1 MHKRL
6 AILGTRGV
14 PAQHSGFETLA
25 QELSIYLVQ
34 NGWRVTVYCQE
45 DWDRTSPYETM
56 WGRVRRVH
64 IPVKQK
70 GWLGTLM
77 FGLKSALHA
86 RHQPAMTLTLG
97 YHNAVFSLLQ
107 RLRKKTNLFHMGALV
122 YQGTHEGTLV
132 KFWLKINERFALWF
146 GNHLLVD
153 HPHMLEYFA
162 KRKKKTSMSLLLN
175 GADSVTEA
183 DAQIVRDLGV
193 EPGKYSTVISLAT
206 PNHSLLEIV
215 QGFSQTQRAHTLV
228 VLGDIDEQRPYH
240 QSVLAA
246 ASNEVLFLGAIYDKT
261 TVQALRYHSYLYV
274 HGHQQGG
281 TNPSLVEALG
291 AANPVIAHDN
301 PFNRW
306 VTGDKAAVFFS
317 DAQSC
322 AQRFDELLARPDLPL
337 AMRKAAKSRHKE
349 TFTWEAILPEYEK
362 QLTLLNPYAADGK
375 SALIRY

>member
-6 AILGTRGV
+6 VILGTRGV
-14 PAQHSGFETLA
+14 PAQYGGFETLA
-25 QELSIYLVQ
+25 QELSLYLVQ
-34 NGWRVTVYCQE
+34 NGWRVTVYCHE
-45 DWDRTSPYETM
+45 DWDRTTPYETM

-64 IPVKQK
+64 IPVKQQ
-70 GWLGTLM
+70 GWLGKLM
-77 FGLKSALHA
+77 FGYKSALHA
-86 RHQPAMTLTLG
+86 RKQDALVLTLG

-107 RLRKKTNLFHMGALV
+107 GLHKKNQVFHMDGLV
-122 YQGTHEGTLV
+122 YQGSYEGALV

-153 HPHMLEYFA
+153 HPIMLDYFT
-162 KRKKKTSMSLLLN
+162 KRTKKTKTSLLLN
-175 GADSVTEA
+175 GADAVTEA
-183 DAQIVRDLGV
+183 DAQIVRDLGL

-206 PNHSLLEIV
+206 PHHSLLEIV
-215 QGFSQTQRAHTLV
+215 QGFSYTQRAHTLV
-228 VLGDIDEQRPYH
+228 VLGEIDDQHPYH

-246 ASNEVLFLGAIYDKT
+246 ASQEVVFLGPIYDKA

-322 AQRFDELLARPDLPL
+322 AQRFDELLARPDLPM
-337 AMRKAAKSRHKE
+337 AMRKAARLRHSQ
-349 TFTWEAILPEYEK
+349 TFDWQSLLPAYEK
-362 QLTLLNPYAADGK
+362 QLTLLNPET
-375 SALIRY
+375 S

>member
-6 AILGTRGV
+6 VILGTRGV
-14 PAQHSGFETLA
+14 PAQHGGFETLA
-25 QELSIYLVQ
+25 QELSLYLVQ
-34 NGWRVTVYCQE
+34 NGWRVTVYCHE
-45 DWDRTSPYETM
+45 TWDRTSPYETM

-64 IPVKQK
+64 IPVKQQ

-77 FGLKSALHA
+77 FGYKSALHA
-86 RHQPAMTLTLG
+86 RNQSCMTLTLG

-107 RLRKKTNLFHMGALV
+107 RLRKKTNVFHMGGLV
-122 YQGTHEGTLV
+122 YQGANEGALV
-132 KFWLKINERFALWF
+132 KFWLKANERFALWF
-146 GNHLLVD
+146 GNHLIVD
-153 HPHMLEYFA
+153 HPNMLEHFA
-162 KRKKKTSMSLLLN
+162 KRTKKTKMSLLLN
-175 GADSVTEA
+175 GADTVTKA
-183 DAQIVRDLGV
+183 DAQIVRDLGL
-193 EPGKYSTVISLAT
+193 EPGKYSTVISL
-206 PNHSLLEIV
+206 PNPSHSLLEIV

-228 VLGDIDEQRPYH
+228 VLGAIDEHHPYH

-246 ASNEVLFLGAIYDKT
+246 ASQEVLFLGPIYDKT
-261 TVQALRYHSYLYV
+261 TVQALRHHSYLYA

-337 AMRKAAKSRHKE
+337 AMRKAAQSRHRDMFRWE
-349 TFTWEAILPEYEK
+349 TILPEYEK
-362 QLTLLNPYAADGK
+362 QLALLNPYH
-375 SALIRY
+375 SASKNGNQ